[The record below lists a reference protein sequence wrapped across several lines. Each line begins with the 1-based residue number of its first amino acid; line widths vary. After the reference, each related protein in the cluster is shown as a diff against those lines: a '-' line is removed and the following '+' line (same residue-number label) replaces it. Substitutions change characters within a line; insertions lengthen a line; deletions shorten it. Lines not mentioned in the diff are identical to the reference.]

1 MTYEESQSDKENCC
15 LAGGIY
21 EAAIPCRLGLST
33 STINANP
40 LSGHFP
46 PAVHLLAEVNSSP
59 PSMGSPGVIQDFVL
73 HVFFFC
79 QRCSSKNS
87 DRSTEAS
94 RMRNDA
100 KTCKNHVYSIVSQI
114 TANLYSTHYNALG
127 HLNPAPRSPH
137 DCRHLACPAGHVSPC
152 LIPST
157 SEENGLTLEECFC
170 LFSFCSNE
178 VHEQNYMYE

>member
-1 MTYEESQSDKENCC
+1 MTYEESLSDKKNCC

-21 EAAIPCRLGLST
+21 EAAIPCRLGLSA

-46 PAVHLLAEVNSSP
+46 PAVHLPAEVNSSP

-79 QRCSSKNS
+79 QRCGSKNS

-100 KTCKNHVYSIVSQI
+100 KTCKKVLQKHAKKLKTAFPPLSRRSQQIFTRLI
-114 TANLYSTHYNALG
+114 TMHSG
-127 HLNPAPRSPH
+127 
-137 DCRHLACPAGHVSPC
+137 
-152 LIPST
+152 I
-157 SEENGLTLEECFC
+157 
-170 LFSFCSNE
+170 
-178 VHEQNYMYE
+178 